1 MKKQG
6 LGKLEINIKKKNV
19 GSFTEYCKGS
29 VTNKCIDKGLG
40 SPNETTRK
48 RAQFA
53 KNARQWNHSGSKG
66 K

>member
-6 LGKLEINIKKKNV
+6 LGKLEINIKEKNI
-19 GSFTEYCKGS
+19 GSFTKYCGGK
-29 VTNKCIDKGLG
+29 VTDECIEKGLG

-53 KNARQWNHSGSKG
+53 KNARSFDHSGSKG

>member
-6 LGKLEINIKKKNV
+6 LGKLEINIKEKNI
-19 GSFTEYCKGS
+19 GSFTKYCGGK
-29 VTNKCIDKGLG
+29 VTDECIDKGLG
-40 SPNETTRK
+40 SHNETTRK